1 MKVQQETNDNIEYIG
16 EIKENKVGID
26 RQNIDFIATLL
37 TSNLYSNPFES
48 FLRETI
54 SNAYDSHVEAK
65 TDQPIILMISGKN
78 TYNYRYGKEPYDVSI
93 RDYGVGISPERFQK
107 IYTNI
112 GSSTKRESN
121 AYIGGW
127 GIGRFA
133 ALSCSDNVQI
143 NSYYNGVKYS
153 YIMYKN
159 GTGIN
164 IDKISETP
172 GEYKQ
177 GVEICINNIEL
188 DIDTL
193 RAAISK
199 LVFFDNLVIHSNGIQ
214 NSRLN
219 NYISGFNERKIN
231 KFTNLASSDY
241 DYIDN
246 GVYAKVGNVLY
257 EINKNVLSHKLF
269 DRCYNFIAVEC
280 PIGSVNVTPNREQL
294 QYTDKT
300 INKLKEALD
309 KASAELTQIAMKK
322 AMQNFDSINAAFNF
336 YVHSNDLRLAPRISF
351 NIPTLLNFSDLIIN
365 GSKIPKCVWP
375 IIQDIRYDDI
385 PEFII
390 SDIYN
395 KAYRMMKKHIRLS
408 GLLEHHLAIKYDD
421 RIKQVT
427 KSYYCD
433 TVAGS
438 SIVIKKSDISNLL
451 KHIVHRA
458 TRNKLRSKTEV
469 LRALSFILK
478 NYKYKTLENDKVP
491 ANYIA
496 NFKAINTKK
505 KETTDKIEIRRYN
518 RDLGYHIYSLESYLK
533 YYVFQSNSKK
543 KLRDNMH
550 LIVYAPNTKDDDF
563 IRKLAYEFYDKKIEF
578 ITLKKEH
585 IPFLPKSKLFIN
597 LEDFLTLYQKII
609 AKAATVKYLE
619 DKYGQYYGMMALNSR
634 TNFRNYQY
642 KYGISTTNEDILKL
656 LDQYQEK
663 KWLDWAAVIKFSLSD
678 NDIKRLMQR
687 QTLQH
692 LDNIADSLLYI
703 IKGRY
708 SKDDKFGIE
717 PNKKTILLLTKLLGK

>member
-1 MKVQQETNDNIEYIG
+1 
-16 EIKENKVGID
+16 
-26 RQNIDFIATLL
+26 
-37 TSNLYSNPFES
+37 
-48 FLRETI
+48 
-54 SNAYDSHVEAK
+54 
-65 TDQPIILMISGKN
+65 
-78 TYNYRYGKEPYDVSI
+78 
-93 RDYGVGISPERFQK
+93 
-107 IYTNI
+107 
-112 GSSTKRESN
+112 
-121 AYIGGW
+121 
-127 GIGRFA
+127 
-133 ALSCSDNVQI
+133 
-143 NSYYNGVKYS
+143 
-153 YIMYKN
+153 MYKN

-172 GEYKQ
+172 SEYKQ

-193 RAAISK
+193 KAAISK

-214 NSRLN
+214 NSKLN

-231 KFTNLASSDY
+231 RFTNLASSDY

-300 INKLKEALD
+300 INKLKEVLD

-336 YVHSNDLRLAPRISF
+336 YVHNNNLRLAPRISF

-365 GSKIPKCVWP
+365 GSKIPECVWP
-375 IIQDIRYDDI
+375 IIQDIRCEDI

-395 KAYRMMKKHIRLS
+395 KAYRLTKKHIRLS
-408 GLLEHHLAIKYDD
+408 GLLEHNLAIKYDD

-458 TRNKLRSKTEV
+458 TRNKLRSKTEA

-478 NYKYKTLENDKVP
+478 NYKYKILENDKVP

-505 KETTDKIEIRRYN
+505 KETIDKVEIRRYN
-518 RDLGYHIYSLESYLK
+518 RDLGYNLYSLKTYLN

-550 LIVYAPNTKDDDF
+550 LIVYAPNTKDDGF
-563 IRKLAYEFYDKKIEF
+563 IRKLAREFYNKKIEF
-578 ITLKKEH
+578 ITLKKEY
-585 IPFLPKSKLFIN
+585 IPSLPKSRLFIN
-597 LEDFLTLYQKII
+597 LESFLTLYQKII

-619 DKYGQYYGMMALNSR
+619 DKYGEYYGMMALNSR
-634 TNFRNYQY
+634 TNFRNYQN
-642 KYGISTTNEDILKL
+642 KYGIVTTNEDILKL
-656 LDQYQEK
+656 LEQYQEK